1 MGNTYEHYSTMYKV
15 EKYLSNN
22 YRLININLFNNSILK
37 KNSTFG
43 GDFLYCNKKYLKK
56 LFLN

>member
-1 MGNTYEHYSTMYKV
+1 MYKV